1 MMKMKK
7 EVKHLGISMNLML
20 MVMVLFGSL
29 FSSCYT
35 KDDLPVVPPTESNE
49 PVKYTVNVTVRSAEG
64 PLDGVQLYPMNGETK
79 NGGKYTYTQTGSGNV
94 TFSLVKKDYED
105 VSYTVILPVAKNG
118 TEVSLDATFYMK
130 KVKAEEPATYT
141 VAGKVFDGLTQDVI
155 ANANG
160 TWQLR
165 GSSKDEDRGTFT
177 TAADGAFSVELPGPG
192 VYDFAVTATGKDN
205 VSYSVTVQKVA
216 AGEAYYFNM
225 EIPMYEEGTVEGQTY
240 TINGSVF
247 DESAA
252 PLSSGIKVYY
262 RHTDVNGS
270 VDVEQEEI
278 PVHGN
283 QFSLENVKKGSVTL
297 FVKSN
302 DATLNGWTKT
312 FELNKFSVGA
322 AIPVSV
328 YMTEAENGS
337 VEEVVLPTEE
347 TTITIPTTEEDPTK
361 DAIAVNGEIV
371 VPEGALTE
379 PTLIGAKIEGILDD
393 AILASEEDPIKED
406 EAPVATFVKGEFLP
420 EGLTFET
427 PITWSVENP
436 FKVTFNELGV
446 QYSKD
451 GKAWAD
457 VNNEVKVNGNNY
469 ETELEHFSHYRL
481 VVKST
486 VALQSDSS
494 NLVLEDYYVNK
505 SGETI
510 KAGEGKFEYTAETGY
525 EYVTSIEEALSNAG
539 LAVDANV
546 VTMIKKAIVTINGD
560 NDNIKKEVKTGTNN
574 IDVPAN
580 SVYAT
585 TGKQIY
591 QTKTYTFRING
602 QDVKVVIKAAKSV
615 IVGGKVEPYDAAHH
629 THGGHITNGGA
640 GGGSAE

>member
-1 MMKMKK
+1 MKK
-7 EVKHLGISMNLML
+7 EVRHLGISMNLML

-49 PVKYTVNVTVRSAEG
+49 PAKYTVNVTVTSAEG
-64 PLDGVQLYPMNGETK
+64 PLDGVQLYPMNGTTDAK
-79 NGGKYTYTQTGSGNV
+79 GKYTYTQTGSGNV

-105 VSYTVILPVAKNG
+105 VSYTVTLPVAKNG

-130 KVKAEEPATYT
+130 KVKAEDPATYT
-141 VAGKVFDGLTQDVI
+141 VAGKVFDGLTQDAI
-155 ANANG
+155 SNANG

-165 GSSKDEDRGTFT
+165 GSSKDEDKGEFT
-177 TAADGAFSVELPGPG
+177 TATDGAFSVELPGPG
-192 VYDFAVTATGKDN
+192 VYDFAVTATGKDK

-240 TINGSVF
+240 TINGSIF
-247 DESAA
+247 NEDGA
-252 PLSSGIKVYY
+252 PIANNIAVYY
-262 RHTDVNGS
+262 RHEDVNGN
-270 VDVEQEEI
+270 VDVEQELI
-278 PVHGN
+278 PVHGS
-283 QFSLENVKKGSVTL
+283 QFSIENVKKGSVTL
-297 FVKSN
+297 FVKSTDLN
-302 DATLNGWTKT
+302 INYNGWTKT

-328 YMTEAENGS
+328 YMIEAENGS
-337 VEEVVLPTEE
+337 VEEVALPTEE
-347 TTITIPTTEEDPTK
+347 TTITIPATTADATK
-361 DAIAVNGEIV
+361 DAISVKGGIV

-406 EAPVATFVKGEFLP
+406 EAPVATFVQGEFLP

-451 GKAWAD
+451 GKAWED
-457 VNNEVKVNGNNY
+457 VNNEVKVNNNNY
-469 ETELEHFSHYRL
+469 ETKLEHFSHYRL

-486 VALQSDSS
+486 VGLVSDSA
-494 NLVLEDYYVNK
+494 NLVLEDYYVNE
-505 SGETI
+505 SGKTI

-525 EYVTSIEEALSNAG
+525 EYVISIGEALSNAG
-539 LAVDANV
+539 LAEDADV
-546 VTMIKKAIVTINGD
+546 ITMIKKAIVTINGN
-560 NDNIKKEVKTGTNN
+560 NDTIEKKVMTGTNN

-591 QTKTYTFRING
+591 LIKTYTFKISDK
-602 QDVKVVIKAAKSV
+602 DVEVVIKAAKSV
-615 IVGGKVEPYDAAHH
+615 TVGGKVEPYDAAHH

-640 GGGSAE
+640 GGGAGE